1 MKTPWRLLG
10 IYLRLW
16 SYANLGYQASCAKT
30 LVSKIWSED
39 DQRYYCV
46 SIKDEKLK
54 YLVEKIARDRN
65 ETSEGLTRNLAETLE
80 GYVGESAVQR
90 REFFRS
96 VFIGDDW
103 GVPPRLNSAPWTL
116 EFGGSNHTY
125 ARNLATFMMA
135 QGDPTKIV
143 RLLFFYE
150 KLSNEI
156 RYTDSVVNTSCFT
169 DRRNL
174 HDYAEKGPCGIVALI
189 KKLGPRDLWVDTG
202 NGFAQR
208 TYYEDTDLFGLR
220 SNRANMLAITVAVT
234 SGFVA
239 RKDLGVDLVGSG
251 KFNLLSGKPIEEIE
265 FGQNDPLAT
274 VFSDIFGAGQY
285 ATFIGLAIESMGS
298 RVRPGGTLLIHM
310 RPEVLVI
317 KDRLGNDIDIAEWMN
332 QIKGLKYDPNF
343 KGGRAG
349 TYCFRRTV
357 GEVRA
362 PRLQLVELNGDRKQ
376 PALTRIYI
384 WYDYTGTLGKGT
396 SRGPYCLHFSST
408 IPIKRR
414 SKSASSVNSVSRP
427 LRAPLGAVRAYLR

>member
-10 IYLRLW
+10 TYLRLS
-16 SYANLGYQASCAKT
+16 SYANPGAQASCAKT

-39 DQRYYCV
+39 DQQYYCV
-46 SIKDEKLK
+46 SIKDAKLK

-65 ETSEGLTRNLAETLE
+65 ETPESLIRNLAKTLE

-103 GVPPRLNSAPWTL
+103 GAPPRLNSAPWTL
-116 EFGGSNHTY
+116 EFAGFNHTY
-125 ARNLATFMMA
+125 AKNLATFMMA
-135 QGDPTKIV
+135 QGDPKKIV

-150 KLSNEI
+150 KLNNEI
-156 RYTDSVVNTSCFT
+156 RYTDSVVNTCCFT

-189 KKLGPRDLWVDTG
+189 KNLGPRDLWVDTG
-202 NGFAQR
+202 NGFAQQ
-208 TYYEDTDLFGLR
+208 TYYEDTDLFGPR
-220 SNRANMLAITVAVT
+220 SNRADMLAITVAVT

-239 RKDLGVDLVGSG
+239 RKDLGVDLVESG

-285 ATFIGLAIESMGS
+285 ATFVGVAFESMGS

-310 RPEVLVI
+310 RPGVLVI

-357 GEVRA
+357 GEVCA

-384 WYDYTGTLGKGT
+384 WYDYPGTPGNET
-396 SRGPYCLHFSST
+396 SRGLYRFRFSGT
-408 IPIKRR
+408 ISNKRR
-414 SKSASSVNSVSRP
+414 SKSASSS
-427 LRAPLGAVRAYLR
+427 AV